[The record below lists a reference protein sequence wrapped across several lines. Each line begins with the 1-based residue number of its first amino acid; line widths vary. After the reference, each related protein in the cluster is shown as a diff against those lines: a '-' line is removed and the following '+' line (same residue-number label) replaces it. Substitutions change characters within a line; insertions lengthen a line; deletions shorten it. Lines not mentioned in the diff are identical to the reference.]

1 MEVTLHQGVWE
12 IHTQGEGRQ
21 EITHKGKG
29 WHGCVKRPLSK
40 VVLKRHR
47 SLESDDAAKVAR
59 HVREGAVGKGLRSGY
74 HLDSSGQVG
83 AYVGTS
89 LAVYFM
95 SAGEQRPGKAS
106 AGKPYTGPRDADF
119 RL

>member
-59 HVREGAVGKGLRSGY
+59 HVREGAGGFGLRSGY

-95 SAGEQRPGKAS
+95 
-106 AGKPYTGPRDADF
+106 PRSG
-119 RL
+119 